1 MTIEGEALLARIYI
15 GESDTFEGRPLYDAI
30 VRRLRERGIRGV
42 SVFRGIE
49 GFGRSSRVHT
59 TRILALSEDLP
70 ILIEVVDEE
79 ARLRPVLDE
88 LEPMIGGGL
97 VTLERVQ
104 VLVYRSGSEAR
115 DARRLSVYQ
124 PAEPGS
130 PFTGPTIRDVIQPP

>member
-1 MTIEGEALLARIYI
+1 MTIEGEALLVRIYI
-15 GESDTFEGRPLYDAI
+15 GESDTFEGHPLYDAI

-70 ILIEVVDEE
+70 ILIEAVDAEDRMR
-79 ARLRPVLDE
+79 AVLPD

-97 VTLERVQ
+97 VTLEHVE
-104 VLVYRSGSEAR
+104 VVVYRSRA
-115 DARRLSVYQ
+115 
-124 PAEPGS
+124 
-130 PFTGPTIRDVIQPP
+130 

>member
-1 MTIEGEALLARIYI
+1 MTIEVEALLARIYI

-70 ILIEVVDEE
+70 ILIEIVDE
-79 ARLRPVLDE
+79 ADRLRPVLDE

-97 VTLERVQ
+97 VTVERVQ
-104 VLVYRSGSEAR
+104 VLVYRAK
-115 DARRLSVYQ
+115 
-124 PAEPGS
+124 P
-130 PFTGPTIRDVIQPP
+130 